1 MLGSS
6 DVVSGVGEIG
16 GFDILTN
23 VLVVQQSLGFTTQA
37 SGLLI

>member
-6 DVVSGVGEIG
+6 AVASGVGEIG

-23 VLVVQQSLGFTTQA
+23 VLVVQRSPGFTT
-37 SGLLI
+37 